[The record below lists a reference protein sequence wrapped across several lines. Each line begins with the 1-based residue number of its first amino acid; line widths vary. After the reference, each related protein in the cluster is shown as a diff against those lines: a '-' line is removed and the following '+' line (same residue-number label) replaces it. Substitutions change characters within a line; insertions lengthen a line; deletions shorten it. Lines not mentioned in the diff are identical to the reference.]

1 MADLL
6 GDRET
11 IKKARIRALHA
22 YALLNAATGGSFM
35 GEREALL
42 LASDELLQALKL
54 ALAAR
59 GKKVELIE
67 AEIERGPCS
76 HCGLDRSVR
85 VLVHRGEIDR
95 HGRASRQCFDLG
107 GIAIGPLVNE
117 RPSRVPTSL
126 AALDEGRTWVPP
138 AKAAQGSLLAA
149 VPARDGNAHSFPRP
163 ATLAKAATAVPSWA
177 RCACGAQA
185 QVNAAVCAK
194 CAASAAASG
203 APLCG
208 CGAPNGGDA
217 GDLCEECADAVT
229 EFDLPTAGELAAEGD
244 VGASGPVS

>member
-1 MADLL
+1 MGIS

-11 IKKARIRALHA
+11 IEQARIRALYA
-22 YALLNAATGGSFM
+22 YSLLNAANGGSFM

-42 LASDELLQALKL
+42 LASEELSQALKL
-54 ALAAR
+54 TLAAR

-67 AEIERGPCS
+67 AEVAT
-76 HCGLDRSVR
+76 VR
-85 VLVHRGEIDR
+85 PT
-95 HGRASRQCFDLG
+95 S
-107 GIAIGPLVNE
+107 P
-117 RPSRVPTSL
+117 PTSL
-126 AALDEGRTWVPP
+126 AALDEGRTWIPP
-138 AKAAQGSLLAA
+138 T
-149 VPARDGNAHSFPRP
+149 PRARDGNAGAMKRP
-163 ATLAKAATAVPSWA
+163 TIPATAVPSWA

-208 CGAPNGGDA
+208 CGAPNGGDP

-229 EFDLPTAGELAAEGD
+229 EFDLPTAGELAAEAGD
-244 VGASGPVS
+244 AASAPLAGEG